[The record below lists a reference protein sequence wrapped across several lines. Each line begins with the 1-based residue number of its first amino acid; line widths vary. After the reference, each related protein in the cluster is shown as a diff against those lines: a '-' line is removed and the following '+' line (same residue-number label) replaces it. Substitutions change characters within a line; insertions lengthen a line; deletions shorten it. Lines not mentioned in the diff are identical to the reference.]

1 MSVYVQIAVGL
12 LPAVFLLAGYLLWAR
27 RHWMGVFCALFLI
40 LGAGACCGWMIGH
53 VEDAPGSW
61 KNARALEDEEEAE
74 EQKELTA
81 VSAYNFAC
89 GLAASGETD
98 EAMETLRDTVKENG
112 YEPQAALARARI
124 YGAQGNFKAARALYA
139 KAEREGVL
147 TEEAREEYEAVIQAA
162 ESQKTDWLLAAAY
175 PDQEIP
181 QTGSREDGQKAEE
194 LLLER
199 MEDQGNSEAAGAV
212 RQVNQIY
219 EQFLNTGTFDGA
231 ELSQAANQLED
242 LYEEERELFALKPL
256 RDARIKEH
264 VLNQDYEQI
273 AEDITGDSDSSQMM
287 IAMELY
293 LNGYVDEGDF
303 QSRYE
308 EENEEELEAVLDQLR
323 RMERQA
329 GDDVAEEAKDLRE
342 EYESYQDA
350 EPLEQMEQDLLR
362 EAERENGRDSS
373 KIYLQMAKLE
383 LNRGEEEKAREYV
396 SRAFD
401 TAGDSDDG
409 DYAAPMQQM
418 IALMGEKDEAEGLK
432 DMALY
437 VQSALDHQLD
447 VPIPAAEEEQAEK
460 FEQYVTD
467 QAVQERVAIHITDL
481 DASAFETVTAEFQF
495 DGGGAED
502 IRSQILVEDCGVEI
516 TDYTLEKINY
526 DSARMLLCCDVSG
539 SMSGQPI
546 EDLKAAV
553 RELGETASG
562 DVSLA
567 VVTFTSSPSVL
578 LGFTR
583 DGEQA
588 AAAAGQMSAG
598 GGTNVYQGVMT
609 SFDQFLSGA
618 GSSMDY
624 IVVLSDGQSA
634 DSKSYEEV
642 LAEISAASEAKGIS
656 VYTLGLGDGVDANY
670 LEAIANAAGGTYA
683 YVTSS
688 ETLASF
694 YQDLETR
701 KDCSYRITYQAV
713 DTLSV
718 NRTLRISDRQEA
730 YRYDE
735 RRYYLE
741 GAEEAV
747 GEDHTLVS
755 DSLIF
760 GQGVSVKGL
769 DTRFLFRSA
778 GEEKVKLL
786 GSGFREG
793 QTLSLELKGDRSYTL
808 KGEYVDEGTYQVTI
822 PAYPACDTY
831 DLYVRLGG
839 RLAVLEGELTIAA
852 PEDERTV
859 DFGPYRFTSYKR
871 IQGDGFVEMDGYVTM
886 NSWLHFKGQVRLDG
900 DLAGTNITLT
910 DTKGSYIQYSEESSL
925 GLARLL
931 LKNNEV
937 LSVPAL
943 GRLTLYNDNMHQAD
957 SDEYRVEHSVL
968 PFLYPSSFFNLSTPG
983 YALYPYK
990 IQVDFTRF
998 DTAYPGQE
1006 QILKAAK
1013 EVMLF
1018 EFQLEEAEGILT
1030 GDNIGIKLE
1039 AKANQGNNRE
1049 VNASFFK
1056 LSAPIQLSGAVRVD
1070 TIENSFGY
1078 DFGIK
1083 LPLFG
1088 EGTVLDSGIVGKE
1101 EGQGLTFS
1109 ADWKEKNGCIL
1120 TDRIAVTLGLPLNTM
1135 IGSVP
1140 VTFDNFSL
1148 KAEEIASGDLNKVYM
1163 EGAVDISVAK
1173 VSELVPPLEPFVGK
1187 DTAALVFKD
1196 THLGFSAS
1204 GNYINMGT
1212 TVMLLGHVDIGAL
1225 TLEVGHIPYSNL
1237 ILGMDSEY
1245 VNGAIGKVEI
1255 GPDWESD
1262 NITVKLRVESEVAL
1276 TDRVLGMTGTGEC
1289 ELAFELWV
1297 YYSRMQ
1303 ASGQVFIGFYTDHDN
1318 QRMFLIRFRDS
1329 GSPNENKI
1337 DVPWEIG

>member
-40 LGAGACCGWMIGH
+40 LGAGAGCGWMIGH
-53 VEDAPGSW
+53 VEDTPGSW
-61 KNARALEDEEEAE
+61 KNVRALEDEEEAK
-74 EQKELTA
+74 EQKELAA
-81 VSAYNFAC
+81 VSAYDFAC

-98 EAMETLRDTVKENG
+98 EAMETLRDTVKERG

-181 QTGSREDGQKAEE
+181 QTGSREDGQKAAK

-323 RMERQA
+323 RMERQS

-350 EPLEQMEQDLLR
+350 DPLEQMEQDLLR

-418 IALMGEKDEAEGLK
+418 IALMGEKEEAEGLK

-467 QAVQERVAIHITDL
+467 QAVQERIAIHITDL

-588 AAAAGQMSAG
+588 VAAAGQMSAG

-618 GSSMDY
+618 GNSMDY

-634 DSKSYEEV
+634 DPKSYEEV
-642 LAEISAASEAKGIS
+642 LAEISAASAAKGIS

-741 GAEEAV
+741 GAA
-747 GEDHTLVS
+747 GEDQGQAS
-755 DSLIF
+755 DSLVF
-760 GQGVSVKGL
+760 GQGVSVEGL

-778 GEEKVKLL
+778 GEEQVKLL

-793 QTLSLELKGDRSYTL
+793 QPLSLELKGDRSYTL

-900 DLAGTNITLT
+900 DLSGTNVTLT

-937 LSVPAL
+937 LSIPAL

-957 SDEYRVEHSVL
+957 SDEYRVEYSSL
-968 PFLYPSSFFNLSTPG
+968 PFLSYGGQVDLTTPG
-983 YALYPYK
+983 YALYPHK
-990 IQVDFTRF
+990 IQVDFVRF
-998 DTAYPGQE
+998 SMECEEQD

-1013 EVMLF
+1013 DYNLF
-1018 EFQLEEAEGILT
+1018 NFEIDKAEGILT
-1030 GDNIGIKLE
+1030 GDNIGMVLE
-1039 AKANQGNNRE
+1039 VKANQGEKRE
-1049 VNASFFK
+1049 INVSFFK
-1056 LSAPIQLSGAVRVD
+1056 MEAPIKLSGAVRVNTLD
-1070 TIENSFGY
+1070 NTYGF
-1078 DFGIK
+1078 DFGIELSIFK
-1083 LPLFG
+1083 KNKALKSYG
-1088 EGTVLDSGIVGKE
+1088 ESGDE
-1101 EGQGLTFS
+1101 ADGLTFS
-1109 ADWKEKNGCIL
+1109 ADWKEKDGEIL
-1120 TDRIAVTLGLPLNTM
+1120 PDKIHITLKVPLNTT
-1135 IGSVP
+1135 IGTVP
-1140 VTFDNFSL
+1140 VTFDNFTL
-1148 KAEEIASGDLNKVYM
+1148 KVEDIDAENILNTYL
-1163 EGAVDISVAK
+1163 EGGVDISVAK
-1173 VSELVPPLEPFVGK
+1173 ITALVPALK
-1187 DTAALVFKD
+1187 DFLDSDLAAVVFAD
-1196 THLGFSAS
+1196 THLGFSVGKA
-1204 GNYINMGT
+1204 YMEMGT
-1212 TVMLLGHVDIGAL
+1212 NAKLFGKVEIGELLFQL
-1225 TLEVGHIPYSNL
+1225 GHIPYTNL
-1237 ILGMDSEY
+1237 ILGMESEY
-1245 VNGAIGKVEI
+1245 INGAVFTGTI
-1255 GPDWESD
+1255 GPNYEDDTFVIRLQVS
-1262 NITVKLRVESEVAL
+1262 TQMAL
-1276 TDRVLGMTGTGEC
+1276 ADRVLGLTGTGDC
-1289 ELAFELWV
+1289 ELGFNWWIICPRV
-1297 YYSRMQ
+1297 K
-1303 ASGQVFIGFYTDHDN
+1303 ASGDVFIGFYTDHDDR
-1318 QRMFLIRFRDS
+1318 RMFLIRFRDS
-1329 GSPNENKI
+1329 QNPGKDPLELQKELS
-1337 DVPWEIG
+1337 